1 MKLLLPPS
9 ESHLV
14 PSLSKKQNEDASG
27 RKEEDGKGNEHNGME
42 SCTRMKR
49 TVWTVEL
56 HQKFVNAVQQL
67 GLDKASP
74 EQIHALMNVEGLPVI
89 NVASHLQKYRLF
101 LKKIYEGQQ
110 LDMATIQ
117 LLLSAGSHFPQTPST
132 NHCSSFIQQGHH
144 QNSSNSSET
153 YHTTLS
159 PRVQKVNTFQPSSSP
174 LKPLLFPKSNISA
187 FKEDFKS
194 IKEPAIVGDSSLD
207 SSKPRNSF
215 QTASKFPKTD
225 PCTGSYIIEI
235 MTEPYYGKSSR
246 RHSIKE
252 PEIVQESRTRKN
264 HGRVVWSHELH
275 QKFLNAIDQ
284 LGGNEKAIPKKIHA
298 VMNVEGLTRLNV
310 ATHLQKYRQLM
321 LFNRSSS
328 AEHGH
333 KKTTKLGTSA
343 PKSIDKSS
351 Q

>member
-42 SCTRMKR
+42 SCTRMKY
-49 TVWTVEL
+49 TLWTVEL

-89 NVASHLQKYRLF
+89 NVASHLQKYRLY

-117 LLLSAGSHFPQTPST
+117 LLLSAGSHFPQIPST

-187 FKEDFKS
+187 YKEDFKS
-194 IKEPAIVGDSSLD
+194 IKDTANVGNSSLD

-235 MTEPYYGKSSR
+235 MKEPYYGKTCR
-246 RHSIKE
+246 RHRFFFPLLLAAAILLSIYLWFF
-252 PEIVQESRTRKN
+252 V
-264 HGRVVWSHELH
+264 
-275 QKFLNAIDQ
+275 
-284 LGGNEKAIPKKIHA
+284 
-298 VMNVEGLTRLNV
+298 NV
-310 ATHLQKYRQLM
+310 
-321 LFNRSSS
+321 
-328 AEHGH
+328 
-333 KKTTKLGTSA
+333 
-343 PKSIDKSS
+343 
-351 Q
+351 

>member
-14 PSLSKKQNEDASG
+14 PSLSKKQNEDNSD
-27 RKEEDGKGNEHNGME
+27 RKEEDGKENEHNGME

-56 HQKFVNAVQQL
+56 HQKFVNAFQQL

-74 EQIHALMNVEGLPVI
+74 EQIHALMNLEGLPVI
-89 NVASHLQKYRLF
+89 NVASHLQKYRLY
-101 LKKIYEGQQ
+101 LKRITEAHCPS
-110 LDMATIQ
+110 LATRQ
-117 LLLSAGSHFPQTPST
+117 LLLSPGSHLPQTPST

-144 QNSSNSSET
+144 QNSSNSANSSET

-174 LKPLLFPKSNISA
+174 LKPLLFPKCNISA
-187 FKEDFKS
+187 YKEDFKS
-194 IKEPAIVGDSSLD
+194 IKDTANVGNSSLD

-235 MTEPYYGKSSR
+235 MTEPYYGKKSSR
-246 RHSIKE
+246 RHRFFFPLLLAAAILLSIYLWFF
-252 PEIVQESRTRKN
+252 V
-264 HGRVVWSHELH
+264 
-275 QKFLNAIDQ
+275 
-284 LGGNEKAIPKKIHA
+284 
-298 VMNVEGLTRLNV
+298 NV
-310 ATHLQKYRQLM
+310 
-321 LFNRSSS
+321 
-328 AEHGH
+328 
-333 KKTTKLGTSA
+333 
-343 PKSIDKSS
+343 
-351 Q
+351 

>member
-1 MKLLLPPS
+1 MKFLLPPS

-14 PSLSKKQNEDASG
+14 PSLSKKQNEDDSD

-67 GLDKASP
+67 GGVDKASP

-89 NVASHLQKYRLF
+89 NVASHLQKYRLY
-101 LKKIYEGQQ
+101 LKKIDEGQQ
-110 LDMATIQ
+110 LYMATRQ
-117 LLLSAGSHFPQTPST
+117 LLLSAGSHLPQTPST
-132 NHCSSFIQQGHH
+132 KHCSSFIQQGHH
-144 QNSSNSSET
+144 QNSSNSANPSET

-187 FKEDFKS
+187 YKEDFKGIKDTANVGNSS
-194 IKEPAIVGDSSLD
+194 ID

-225 PCTGSYIIEI
+225 PCTGSYI
-235 MTEPYYGKSSR
+235 MTEPYYYGKASR
-246 RHSIKE
+246 RHRFFFPMLLAAAILLSIYLWFF
-252 PEIVQESRTRKN
+252 V
-264 HGRVVWSHELH
+264 
-275 QKFLNAIDQ
+275 
-284 LGGNEKAIPKKIHA
+284 
-298 VMNVEGLTRLNV
+298 NV
-310 ATHLQKYRQLM
+310 
-321 LFNRSSS
+321 
-328 AEHGH
+328 
-333 KKTTKLGTSA
+333 
-343 PKSIDKSS
+343 
-351 Q
+351 